1 MQQMNQ
7 PLSGNVMPRFGGIA
21 SMMRLPV
28 AETAAGLHACFVGIP
43 IDGGTSNRSG
53 ARFGP
58 RQIRAESAFLR
69 PYSMASGAAPFDRMK
84 VADVG
89 DVPVNPYDLLKAVV
103 IIEQSIAAILAQNCI
118 PISIGG
124 DHTIVYPILRAIA
137 ARHGPVA
144 LIHVD
149 AHADINDEM
158 FGEKIAHGTPIR
170 RAVEEKLIEPGRSF
184 QIGLRGTGY
193 SANDFDWSRQQG
205 IEVVQAEDCW
215 YKSLAPL
222 MARVRD
228 KIGSHPAYITYDID
242 SLEPGLAPGTGTPEI
257 GGLSTQ
263 QALEIIRGCKGL
275 YLVGCDLVEVSPP
288 YDPSGNTALVAA
300 NLLFE
305 MLCVL
310 KTQA

>member
-1 MQQMNQ
+1 MNQ